1 VPAVFGTSQNN
12 PHGEQHNEEW
22 RRMMKVESLGAWRAL
37 AVFQLAW
44 WLISPAVDAAA
55 AASTAAK
62 AKQEAETRGYAFE
75 PSHDD
80 IVNKA
85 KREGRLRVMS
95 SLESDILKPVAEA
108 FRKKYPFIELRAE
121 EISGTDTYQRMI
133 LEMKAGTARGWDV
146 NFIAGDFYNEYLPHQ
161 KRFDILGMAQQRIL
175 QIPADM
181 VDPVH
186 RNIVAYTSNTMVV
199 TYNKNLLNDEKVPNQ
214 WEEFLKPEFHGR
226 KFLADIRP
234 QFTSAL
240 VPAWG
245 MEKTLD
251 FAKKISAQKPVWVG
265 GHSRAIGALS
275 TGEHAVYL
283 GANLTGTKRFM
294 AKDVTGTLAYKIVEP
309 IPVRIGD
316 CEAVFEKADA
326 PYAALLWLE
335 FVSSPEAQKLIE
347 LGYKGSIFS
356 PGTTAFQVA
365 RTKKV
370 SLVDW
375 RHYTKM
381 QEYLRLAV
389 EAYGFPKAEAVGRK

>member
-1 VPAVFGTSQNN
+1 
-12 PHGEQHNEEW
+12 
-22 RRMMKVESLGAWRAL
+22 MMKVEWLRIWGVL

-44 WLISPAVDAAA
+44 ELASPTAHATAAA
-55 AASTAAK
+55 AATK
-62 AKQEAETRGYAFE
+62 AKQEAETQGYVFE
-75 PSHDD
+75 LSHND
-80 IVNKA
+80 IVSKA

-95 SLESDILKPVAEA
+95 SLEGDMLKPVAEA

-133 LEMKAGTARGWDV
+133 LEMKAGTARGWDI
-146 NFIAGDFYNEYLPHQ
+146 NFIAGDFYDEYLPHQ
-161 KRFDILGMAQQRIL
+161 RRFDILGMAQQRIL
-175 QIPADM
+175 QIPVEM
-181 VDPVH
+181 IDPVN
-186 RNIVAYTSNTMVV
+186 RNIVAYTTNTMVV
-199 TYNKNLLNDEKVPNQ
+199 TYNKNLLSDEKVPTH

-245 MEKTLD
+245 IEKTLQ
-251 FAKKISAQKPVWVG
+251 FAKKISAQNPVWVG

-275 TGEHAVYL
+275 TGEHGVYL

-294 AKDVTGTLAYKIVEP
+294 SKDVSGALGYKIVEP
-309 IPVRIGD
+309 IPIRIGD
-316 CEAVFEKADA
+316 HEAVFDKANS

-347 LGYKGSIFS
+347 SGYKGSIFA
-356 PGTTAFQVA
+356 PGTTAFQMA
-365 RTKKV
+365 RAKKV

-381 QEYLRLAV
+381 QEYLRLVV
-389 EAYGFPKAEAVGRK
+389 EAYGFPKAEAVGKK

>member
-1 VPAVFGTSQNN
+1 
-12 PHGEQHNEEW
+12 
-22 RRMMKVESLGAWRAL
+22 MKVECLRIWGVL

-44 WLISPAVDAAA
+44 GLASPTAHTAAA
-55 AASTAAK
+55 AATQAK
-62 AKQEAETRGYAFE
+62 HEAETQGYVFE
-75 PSHDD
+75 LSYND
-80 IVNKA
+80 IVSKA

-95 SLESDILKPVAEA
+95 SLEGDMLKPVAEA

-133 LEMKAGTARGWDV
+133 LEMKAGAARGWDI
-146 NFIAGDFYNEYLPHQ
+146 NFIAGDFYDEYLPHQ
-161 KRFDILGMAQQRIL
+161 RKFDILGMAQQRIL
-175 QIPADM
+175 QIPVEM
-181 VDPVH
+181 IDPVN
-186 RNIVAYTSNTMVV
+186 RNIVAYTTNTMVV
-199 TYNKNLLNDEKVPNQ
+199 TYNKNLLSDEKVPTH

-245 MEKTLD
+245 IEKTLQ
-251 FAKKISAQKPVWVG
+251 FAKKISAQNPVWVG

-275 TGEHAVYL
+275 TGEYGVYL

-294 AKDVTGTLAYKIVEP
+294 SKDITGALGYKIVEP
-309 IPVRIGD
+309 IPIRIGD
-316 CEAVFEKADA
+316 HEAVFDKANS

-347 LGYKGSIFS
+347 SGYKGSIFS
-356 PGTTAFQVA
+356 PGTTAFQMA
-365 RTKKV
+365 RAKKV

-381 QEYLRLAV
+381 QEYLRLVV
-389 EAYGFPKAEAVGRK
+389 EAYGFPKAEAVGKK